1 MKDKNGVKNMI
12 HGEKKNVGFYIY
24 VICIYRTINIFYY
37 LKFLLKLKTIPIT
50 LNFLKIAKWDYK
62 L

>member
-1 MKDKNGVKNMI
+1 MI

-50 LNFLKIAKWDYK
+50 LNFLKIAK
-62 L
+62 